1 MYVKKKVLK
10 KGNRL
15 ISQKIIIFEKI
26 FLIFK
31 KIM

>member
-1 MYVKKKVLK
+1 MYVEIKILK
-10 KGNRL
+10 KENGL

-26 FLIFK
+26 FLIFG

>member
-10 KGNRL
+10 KGNSL

-26 FLIFK
+26 FLIFE